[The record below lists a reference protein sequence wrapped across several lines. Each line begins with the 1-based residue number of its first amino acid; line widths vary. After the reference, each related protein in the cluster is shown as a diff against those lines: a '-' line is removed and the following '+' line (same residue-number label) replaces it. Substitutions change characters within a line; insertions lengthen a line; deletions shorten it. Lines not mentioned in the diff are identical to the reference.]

1 MKLFSFSLK
10 FEFLIQF
17 FLSQDK
23 PVDSND
29 DDHLLLVSYN
39 GKSPLPPGKLAYDKN
54 GRISANTMTFK
65 TTSYRSSSSYSSSS
79 SASEGFNT
87 RLDSGY
93 PFSGYTP
100 ALKSRLNQFTPTKLA
115 DDSTVMNQNDTD
127 VFGVE
132 DVDILQNIPDNIPD
146 LDLFKQEAVFSSNRN
161 GNVSNNQANYGSM
174 ASYVSQIILDLYGPG
189 SDLIDKLSRGN
200 GLNSREFK
208 GEFEVL
214 EQEEYE
220 FVRLLTEIKHLLK
233 SSSKRLY
240 NYS

>member
-1 MKLFSFSLK
+1 
-10 FEFLIQF
+10 
-17 FLSQDK
+17 
-23 PVDSND
+23 
-29 DDHLLLVSYN
+29 
-39 GKSPLPPGKLAYDKN
+39 
-54 GRISANTMTFK
+54 
-65 TTSYRSSSSYSSSS
+65 
-79 SASEGFNT
+79 
-87 RLDSGY
+87 
-93 PFSGYTP
+93 
-100 ALKSRLNQFTPTKLA
+100 
-115 DDSTVMNQNDTD
+115 MNQNDTD

-161 GNVSNNQANYGSM
+161 ANVSNNQANYGSM

-189 SDLIDKLSRGN
+189 SDLIANLSRGN

-240 NYS
+240 NFS